1 MIPGLSGGPAPVLVL
16 GATGA
21 VGRGLLARLSEVDV
35 PIIAV
40 SRKVPEAELPNV
52 MWMQHDLERE
62 PLKVETH
69 VLLSAGPL
77 SLTRRLVER
86 LPAVRRVIAL
96 GSASVRF
103 KQDSPDPAERAMMR
117 ELADAELRL
126 GEWAERRAADVTL
139 LRPTLI
145 YGGDDR
151 NISIIAGAA
160 RTRRWLP
167 VAGRG
172 LRQPVHADDLA
183 RLMTALVARQDRGFE
198 VFDLGGG
205 ETLPYPDF
213 VRRIASSAGADPS
226 IVNVPTA
233 ALTTGIRLAHLFGR
247 LRSITPAMI
256 RRQRMDLTVDDI
268 PGPRTPRLEPPPV
281 PADLFR
287 GLRLR
292 SSSSP
297 VLWRMDAKREGQR
310 TR

>member
-21 VGRGLLARLSEVDV
+21 VGRCLLARLSEVGV

-40 SRKVPEAELPNV
+40 SRRVPEAELPNV

-77 SLTRRLVER
+77 ALARRQLER

-145 YGGDDR
+145 YGGEHDR
-151 NISIIAGAA
+151 NISIIAEAA
-160 RTRRWLP
+160 RTRKWLP
-167 VAGRG
+167 IAGRG

-183 RLMTALVARQDRGFE
+183 RLMTALVARQGRGFE

-226 IVNVPTA
+226 IVQVPSALLTA
-233 ALTTGIRLAHLFGR
+233 GLRMAHLFGR
-247 LRSITPAMI
+247 MKTVTPAMI

-268 PGPRTPRLEPPPV
+268 PAREHLGWNPRP
-281 PADLFR
+281 FR
-287 GLRLR
+287 PSF
-292 SSSSP
+292 SS
-297 VLWRMDAKREGQR
+297 D
-310 TR
+310 